1 MPARRGED
9 SQETVPEESAA
20 PAQSAPGET
29 TETPRDPPV
38 QDPDPRPKRAAPRS
52 RAAKRP
58 RAEATKKSGS
68 AADDADEPS
77 TAKPRRAPR
86 APKAATPMAATPKA
100 ATRKAATRKAAA
112 RKAATPKTATPK
124 AATPKAATS
133 PTAPAAVAAG
143 GSLSVSEASAP
154 VVRVPA
160 AKVALSTASVY
171 PESTAAAFEIAR
183 RLGYDG
189 IELMVFTDA
198 VSQDPEAVRA
208 LSDYYGVPVL
218 AVHSPCL
225 LVTQRVWSTDPWE
238 KLQRSQAAAERLGAS
253 TVVVHPPF
261 RWQRDYAREFE
272 LGLARMRDETDIV
285 FAVENMYPWRARN
298 REWAA
303 YQPDWDP
310 RNQDYPHVTLDL
322 SHTAV
327 SGTSALSM
335 ADDLGDRLAHIHLA
349 DGTGLARD
357 EHLVPGRGNQECA
370 ELLEGL
376 ARQEFAGTVVLEVS
390 TRRAA
395 NRAEREADLA
405 EALAFAR
412 LNLAAPLVVPGEHV
426 RP

>member
-1 MPARRGED
+1 MCQRVGEMTLRGRPLRRQRRPSEPPAEAPG
-9 SQETVPEESAA
+9 A
-20 PAQSAPGET
+20 PAVDPPAEAPGA
-29 TETPRDPPV
+29 PA
-38 QDPDPRPKRAAPRS
+38 KRAAR
-52 RAAKRP
+52 KRP
-58 RAEATKKSGS
+58 GTKPAATK
-68 AADDADEPS
+68 P
-77 TAKPRRAPR
+77 
-86 APKAATPMAATPKA
+86 AATKSA
-100 ATRKAATRKAAA
+100 ATRKPSAPKRPTTKNASIGAATSRPASPKRPSAKAASEKPPGVGTATRPAATR
-112 RKAATPKTATPK
+112 
-124 AATPKAATS
+124 S
-133 PTAPAAVAAG
+133 ILVSDVQAPA
-143 GSLSVSEASAP
+143 
-154 VVRVPA
+154 VRVPA

-198 VSQDPEAVRA
+198 VSQDPDAVRA

-261 RWQRDYAREFE
+261 RWQRDYAKEFE

-327 SGTSALSM
+327 SGTSAVSM
-335 ADDLGDRLAHIHLA
+335 AADLGDRLAHIHLA

-357 EHLVPGRGNQECA
+357 EHLVPGRGNQQCA
-370 ELLEGL
+370 EVLEGL
-376 ARQEFAGTVVLEVS
+376 ALQGFTGTVVLEVT

-412 LNLAAPLVVPGEHV
+412 LNLAAPLVVPGDRA

>member
-1 MPARRGED
+1 M
-9 SQETVPEESAA
+9 
-20 PAQSAPGET
+20 
-29 TETPRDPPV
+29 
-38 QDPDPRPKRAAPRS
+38 
-52 RAAKRP
+52 
-58 RAEATKKSGS
+58 
-68 AADDADEPS
+68 
-77 TAKPRRAPR
+77 
-86 APKAATPMAATPKA
+86 
-100 ATRKAATRKAAA
+100 
-112 RKAATPKTATPK
+112 
-124 AATPKAATS
+124 
-133 PTAPAAVAAG
+133 
-143 GSLSVSEASAP
+143 
-154 VVRVPA
+154 
-160 AKVALSTASVY
+160 ALSTASVY

-272 LGLARMRDETDIV
+272 LGLARMRDETDVV

-357 EHLVPGRGNQECA
+357 EHLVPGRGNQQCA
-370 ELLEGL
+370 EVLEGL
-376 ARQEFAGTVVLEVS
+376 ALQGFTGTVVLEVS

-412 LNLAAPLVVPGEHV
+412 LNLAAPLVVPADAHAALVWPRE
-426 RP
+426 R

>member
-1 MPARRGED
+1 ML
-9 SQETVPEESAA
+9 V
-20 PAQSAPGET
+20 
-29 TETPRDPPV
+29 
-38 QDPDPRPKRAAPRS
+38 K
-52 RAAKRP
+52 
-58 RAEATKKSGS
+58 
-68 AADDADEPS
+68 
-77 TAKPRRAPR
+77 
-86 APKAATPMAATPKA
+86 
-100 ATRKAATRKAAA
+100 
-112 RKAATPKTATPK
+112 
-124 AATPKAATS
+124 
-133 PTAPAAVAAG
+133 PTAGASLLVSDVAPPA
-143 GSLSVSEASAP
+143 
-154 VVRVPA
+154 VRVPA

-208 LSDYYGVPVL
+208 LSDYYGIPVL

-225 LVTQRVWSTDPWE
+225 LVTQRVWSADPWE

-327 SGTSALSM
+327 SGTSAVAM
-335 ADDLGDRLAHIHLA
+335 AADLGDRLAHIHLA

-357 EHLVPGRGNQECA
+357 EHLVPGRGNQQCA
-370 ELLEGL
+370 EVLEGL
-376 ARQEFAGTVVLEVS
+376 ALQGFTGTVVLEVS

-412 LNLAAPLVVPGEHV
+412 LNLAAPLVLPVDLA

>member
-1 MPARRGED
+1 MSSP
-9 SQETVPEESAA
+9 
-20 PAQSAPGET
+20 
-29 TETPRDPPV
+29 TEPP
-38 QDPDPRPKRAAPRS
+38 AAPRKPKAP
-52 RAAKRP
+52 RKATEPPAAPLKPKVPRKATGPRKAAKP
-58 RAEATKKSGS
+58 KEVPAAARASGDGLATEG
-68 AADDADEPS
+68 
-77 TAKPRRAPR
+77 TAKPRRR
-86 APKAATPMAATPKA
+86 RSQITTTP
-100 ATRKAATRKAAA
+100 
-112 RKAATPKTATPK
+112 
-124 AATPKAATS
+124 
-133 PTAPAAVAAG
+133 AVAVEPERQA
-143 GSLSVSEASAP
+143 
-154 VVRVPA
+154 VRVPA

-198 VSQDPEAVRA
+198 VSQDPDAVRA

-238 KLQRSQAAAERLGAS
+238 KLQRSQRAAEQLGAS

-261 RWQRDYAREFE
+261 RWQREYAKEFE
-272 LGLARMRDETDIV
+272 VGLARMRDETDIA
-285 FAVENMYPWRARN
+285 FAVENMYPWRARS

-310 RNQDYPHVTLDL
+310 RNQDYPKVTLDL

-327 SGTSALSM
+327 SGTSAVSM
-335 ADDLGDRLAHIHLA
+335 ARDLGDRLAHLHLA

-357 EHLVPGRGNQECA
+357 EHLVPGRGNQQCA
-370 ELLEGL
+370 EVLEGL
-376 ARQEFAGTVVLEVS
+376 AVQGFSGTVVLEVS

-412 LNLAAPLVVPGEHV
+412 LHLAAPLVEPVGGS

>member
-1 MPARRGED
+1 M
-9 SQETVPEESAA
+9 
-20 PAQSAPGET
+20 
-29 TETPRDPPV
+29 
-38 QDPDPRPKRAAPRS
+38 
-52 RAAKRP
+52 
-58 RAEATKKSGS
+58 
-68 AADDADEPS
+68 
-77 TAKPRRAPR
+77 PR
-86 APKAATPMAATPKA
+86 APKAEL
-100 ATRKAATRKAAA
+100 
-112 RKAATPKTATPK
+112 
-124 AATPKAATS
+124 
-133 PTAPAAVAAG
+133 PA
-143 GSLSVSEASAP
+143 
-154 VVRVPA
+154 VRVPA

-189 IELMVFTDA
+189 IEVMVFTDP
-198 VSQDPEAVRA
+198 VSQDPEAVLA
-208 LSDYYGVPVL
+208 MSEYYELPVL

-225 LVTQRVWSTDPWE
+225 LVTQRVWTTDPWE
-238 KLQRSQAAAERLGAS
+238 KLQRSQAAAERLGAA

-272 LGLARMRDETDIV
+272 AGLARMRDETDVV
-285 FAVENMYPWRARN
+285 FAVENMYPWRART

-310 RNQDYPHVTLDL
+310 RNQDYPNVTLDL

-327 SGTSALSM
+327 SGTSALAM
-335 ADDLGDRLAHIHLA
+335 AGDLADRLAHLHLA

-376 ARQEFAGTVVLEVS
+376 ARQGFAGTVVIEVS
-390 TRRAA
+390 TRKAA

-412 LNLAAPLVVPGEHV
+412 LNLAAPLAGPGQ
-426 RP
+426 PPSS